1 MLKNFTTFA
10 YLKSSL
16 RKEIYFMT
24 LELNR
29 FISKH
34 LYKAILLCLLA
45 ALSTPLFSQTILNS
59 PYSYIG
65 MGEVDPNIA
74 PSQLAMGGIGVS
86 SSNGIYVNT
95 QNPALLARN
104 RYTTFEAG
112 LNVELKNMQD
122 YRQKQQ
128 LLGGNYKYLTLSV
141 PVSNRWTLSFGL
153 SPYSTI
159 QYETRSYR
167 RLNILGLDSL
177 IYNYAGNGN
186 ISRVS
191 ISNGFRIG
199 KGLYL
204 GLETNVLFGNV
215 TRGVGTQN
223 MTDGQYYKVQM
234 ERRVDYGGFAF
245 KAGAAYQ
252 AKVGKDLFFNV
263 GATMD
268 LTSQTSATEI
278 SRFVTYDL
286 GGLNLINADTVG
298 KATPFTQH
306 LPVTTKVGISLEKP
320 AKFMV
325 GVDFSST
332 NWSNIDNFLGNI
344 QSLPKTYRV
353 AVGGE
358 ITPDFEAVSN
368 YFKRI
373 VYRAG
378 FNYATTPYSI
388 LNNGNFAKEVNV
400 TLGIGLPLRNL
411 SYLNLSYQLGK
422 RGTVANNGLEE
433 QFHRVTLG
441 LTLSDLWF
449 VKQRIN

>member
-1 MLKNFTTFA
+1 
-10 YLKSSL
+10 
-16 RKEIYFMT
+16 MT
-24 LELNR
+24 LDLNR
-29 FISKH
+29 IISKPM
-34 LYKAILLCLLA
+34 YKAVLVFLFM
-45 ALSTPLFSQTILNS
+45 ALSMPIFSQTILNS

-112 LNVELKNMQD
+112 INVEYKNMQD
-122 YRQKQQ
+122 YRQKQS
-128 LLGGNYKYLTLSV
+128 LFGGNYKYLMLSV
-141 PVSNRWTLSFGL
+141 PVSNRWTLSFSL
-153 SPYSTI
+153 SPYSSI

-167 RLNILGLDSL
+167 RLNVLGLDSL

-186 ISRVS
+186 ISKVS
-191 ISNGFRIG
+191 ISNGVRIG

-215 TRGVGTQN
+215 IRGVGTQN
-223 MTDGQYYKVQM
+223 MTDGQYYKVQL

-252 AKVGKDLFFNV
+252 ARLKKDLFLNI

-286 GGLNLINADTVG
+286 SGLNLVNADTVG
-298 KATPFTQH
+298 KSTPFTQY
-306 LPVTTKVGISLEKP
+306 LPVTTKFGVSLEKP
-320 AKFMV
+320 AKWMV
-325 GVDFSST
+325 GIDYSST
-332 NWSNIDNFLGNI
+332 NWSNIDNFLGNS
-344 QSLPKTYRV
+344 QRLPRTHRI

-368 YFKRI
+368 YFKRVI
-373 VYRAG
+373 YRFGA
-378 FNYATTPYSI
+378 NYATTPYSI
-388 LNNGNFAKEVNV
+388 LNTGSYAVEKNLTFGMGF
-400 TLGIGLPLRNL
+400 PLRNL
-411 SYLNLSYQLGK
+411 SYINLSYQIGT
-422 RGTVANNGLEE
+422 RGNISRNGLEE
-433 QFHRVTLG
+433 QFHRLTLG

-449 VKQRIN
+449 IKQRIN

>member
-1 MLKNFTTFA
+1 
-10 YLKSSL
+10 
-16 RKEIYFMT
+16 MT
-24 LELNR
+24 LDLNP
-29 FISKH
+29 FISKQ
-34 LYKAILLCLLA
+34 LQRLFFLLLFCVF
-45 ALSTPLFSQTILNS
+45 STPLLSQSVLNS

-65 MGEVDPNIA
+65 LGEVDQNVA

-112 LNVELKNMQD
+112 LNLELKNMQD

-128 LLGGNYKYLTLSV
+128 LLGGNYKYLAISL
-141 PVSNRWTLSFGL
+141 PVSNRWTMAFSL

-177 IYNYAGNGN
+177 IYNYSGSGN

-191 ISNGFRIG
+191 IANGFRIG
-199 KGLYL
+199 KGLYI

-223 MTDGQYYKVQM
+223 MTDGQYYKVQL
-234 ERRVDYGGFAF
+234 ERRVDYGGFTF

-252 AKVGKDLFFNV
+252 AKVGKDMFFNV

-268 LTSQTSATEI
+268 MTSKTNADEV
-278 SRFVTYDL
+278 SRFATYDL

-298 KATPFTQH
+298 KKSSFVQH
-306 LPVTTKVGISLEKP
+306 LPMTTKFGISLEKP

-325 GVDFSST
+325 GVDFSTT
-332 NWSNIDNFLGNI
+332 NWSNIDNFLGNL
-344 QSLPKTYRV
+344 SALPTTYKI

-358 ITPDFEAVSN
+358 ITPDFESVSN

-373 VYRAG
+373 IYRAG
-378 FNYATTPYSI
+378 FNYGTTPYSI
-388 LNNGNFAKEVNV
+388 SNSGSFAKEMNA
-400 TLGIGLPLRNL
+400 TFGIGLPLRNL
-411 SYLNLSYQLGK
+411 SFVNLSYQIGK
-422 RGTVANNGLEE
+422 RGTIANNGLEE
-433 QFHRVTLG
+433 QFHRITLG